1 MVIKY
6 GAALNGCNIY
16 IQFKELVTKY
26 LYKNW
31 TYFIRILEIRNQII
45 HGITNVQLSNTRVFC
60 FCEYTL
66 SFLSAAIALCFM
78 NDDMLCVLKSHKQ
91 ITRKLQ
97 DIANSEVII
106 IQKCKQP
113 FSR

>member
-1 MVIKY
+1 MGQLSMV
-6 GAALNGCNIY
+6 AIY

-45 HGITNVQLSNTRVFC
+45 HGMTNVQLSNTRVFC
-60 FCEYTL
+60 F
-66 SFLSAAIALCFM
+66 FLSAAIALCFM
-78 NDDMLCVLKSHKQ
+78 NDDMLRVLKSHKQ